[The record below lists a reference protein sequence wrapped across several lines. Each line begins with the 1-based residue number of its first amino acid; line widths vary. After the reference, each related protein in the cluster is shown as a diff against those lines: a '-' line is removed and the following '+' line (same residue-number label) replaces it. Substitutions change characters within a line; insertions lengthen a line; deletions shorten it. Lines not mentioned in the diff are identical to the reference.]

1 VAAHSG
7 RRQRAIEAPS
17 RIGPQAKTPQLQEAE
32 FQMEQN
38 GQRLQA
44 ALLALRA
51 AHDMLSE
58 IRRATTDG
66 GQAEAID
73 NLCAKI
79 AEVIHSHEPESDRV
93 IGPT

>member
-1 VAAHSG
+1 
-7 RRQRAIEAPS
+7 
-17 RIGPQAKTPQLQEAE
+17 
-32 FQMEQN
+32 
-38 GQRLQA
+38 
-44 ALLALRA
+44 
-51 AHDMLSE
+51 MLSE

-79 AEVIHSHEPESDRV
+79 AEVIHSHEPESDQV